1 MSVLLSEIEISKLGS
16 SDLLSL
22 EIVIKEYNQYARGED
37 ITETGFNTST
47 GYVYIALENGI
58 QIASCFGQSAEFI
71 VYDQENDNEH
81 FFEKYN
87 DALDMQYKIWA

>member
-37 ITETGFNTST
+37 VMEIGFNTST

-71 VYDQENDNEH
+71 VYDQENGNEH

>member
-22 EIVIKEYNQYARGED
+22 EIVIKEYNQYAIGED
-37 ITETGFNTST
+37 IMETGFNTST

-71 VYDQENDNEH
+71 VYDQENGNEH